1 MEKSITL
8 KSGLQLEIRIP
19 TIEDAQSVLNFISII
34 SGESDN
40 LTFGPGEFG
49 ISLEQEKNYFSK
61 LKDDEDNIF
70 VIGLIE
76 DEIVCVSDMSTGKRK
91 RMSHAGEIHISV
103 QKKYWNHGIGRI
115 FLSELIK
122 WGKEV
127 RKLRKINLQVKE
139 GNDPAI
145 HLYTSLGFQEEGR
158 ISRGYQIDGKF
169 YTHIC
174 MGLEL

>member
-1 MEKSITL
+1 MITL

-19 TIEDAQSVLNFISII
+19 TIEDAQPVLNFIGII

-40 LTFGPGEFG
+40 LTFGPGEFD

-61 LKDDEDNIF
+61 LKDDKDNTF
-70 VIGLIE
+70 VIGLING
-76 DEIVCVSDMSTGKRK
+76 EIVCVSDLSTGRRK
-91 RMSHAGEIHISV
+91 RMRHAGEIHISV
-103 QKKYWNHGIGRI
+103 QKKYWNQGIGRYV
-115 FLSELIK
+115 LSELIK
-122 WGKEV
+122 WAKEV

-145 HLYTSLGFQEEGR
+145 HLYKSLGFQEEGR

-169 YTHIC
+169 YTHIW

>member
-19 TIEDAQSVLNFISII
+19 TVEDAQPVLNFIDII

-49 ISLEQEKNYFSK
+49 ITLEQEKNYFSH
-61 LKDDEDNIF
+61 LKDDKDNIF
-70 VIGLIE
+70 VIGLI
-76 DEIVCVSDMSTGKRK
+76 DGEIVCVSDMSTGKRK
-91 RMSHAGEIHISV
+91 RMRHAGEIHISV
-103 QKKYWNHGIGRI
+103 QKKYWNHGIGRTV
-115 FLSELIK
+115 LSELIK
-122 WGKEV
+122 WGKEI
-127 RKLRKINLQVKE
+127 RKLRKINLDVKE

-145 HLYTSLGFQEEGR
+145 HLYESLGFQEEGR
-158 ISRGYQIDGKF
+158 RSRGYQIDGKF
-169 YTHIC
+169 YTLIS

>member
-19 TIEDAQSVLNFISII
+19 TVEDAQPVLNFIDII

-49 ISLEQEKNYFSK
+49 ITLEQEKNYFSH
-61 LKDDEDNIF
+61 LKDDKDNLF
-70 VIGLIE
+70 VIGLI
-76 DEIVCVSDMSTGKRK
+76 DGEIVCVSDMSTGKRK
-91 RMSHAGEIHISV
+91 RMRHAGEINISV
-103 QKKYWNHGIGRI
+103 QKKYWNHGIGRTV
-115 FLSELIK
+115 LSELIK
-122 WGKEV
+122 WGKEI
-127 RKLRKINLQVKE
+127 RKLRKINLDVKE

-145 HLYTSLGFQEEGR
+145 HLYESLGFQEEGR
-158 ISRGYQIDGKF
+158 SSRGFQIDGKF
-169 YTHIC
+169 YTLIS